1 MDINDNTFV
10 FKSSLMKYFSTGNQ
24 LIDMFLG
31 TFIWMFISTIFRNYD
46 FIDQI
51 NKIFLFF
58 TKKNEE
64 YKSSIFLEYRKKDI
78 SDSFRAILYKA
89 DQESYK
95 KINNIIERSK
105 WKWKGDDQLIE
116 SWFLPI
122 IDKVYEIKK
131 DIFIKLG
138 EREKK
143 IEGGRSEIYEEL
155 SNMIIFSNTLEIDDL
170 KKFLKDCTDEYIGHM
185 NNTLLHKQVIFDCN
199 YNISEKKI
207 EVDMTNFNTNRH
219 FSNLFFDQ
227 KNELIRKVDKF
238 LNEEKWYNSRGIPYT
253 FGILLYG
260 DPGCGKTSFIK
271 ALLKYIDKMRK
282 KRIHGVQVNLNDSF
296 DLDALQNLITKDR
309 IGEWN
314 IPLDQKL
321 FIFEDIDCMGDIV
334 KDRDKLDEKNKATDE
349 FLKKLDKDQN
359 VSSSVTINQCING
372 LINEKKNSL
381 SKLLNILDG
390 ITETPGRIIVATTNK
405 IDALDSALIRPGRF
419 DIIINFRK
427 CSVNMLTDI
436 VNNFFGSNLS
446 PRDFKNYDEFSIT
459 PAELVQLCFS
469 CNSHTEV
476 ISRIS

>member
-1 MDINDNTFV
+1 
-10 FKSSLMKYFSTGNQ
+10 
-24 LIDMFLG
+24 
-31 TFIWMFISTIFRNYD
+31 
-46 FIDQI
+46 
-51 NKIFLFF
+51 
-58 TKKNEE
+58 
-64 YKSSIFLEYRKKDI
+64 
-78 SDSFRAILYKA
+78 
-89 DQESYK
+89 
-95 KINNIIERSK
+95 
-105 WKWKGDDQLIE
+105 
-116 SWFLPI
+116 
-122 IDKVYEIKK
+122 
-131 DIFIKLG
+131 
-138 EREKK
+138 
-143 IEGGRSEIYEEL
+143 
-155 SNMIIFSNTLEIDDL
+155 MIIFSNTLEIDDL

>member
-219 FSNLFFDQ
+219 F
-227 KNELIRKVDKF
+227 
-238 LNEEKWYNSRGIPYT
+238 
-253 FGILLYG
+253 
-260 DPGCGKTSFIK
+260 
-271 ALLKYIDKMRK
+271 
-282 KRIHGVQVNLNDSF
+282 
-296 DLDALQNLITKDR
+296 
-309 IGEWN
+309 
-314 IPLDQKL
+314 
-321 FIFEDIDCMGDIV
+321 
-334 KDRDKLDEKNKATDE
+334 
-349 FLKKLDKDQN
+349 
-359 VSSSVTINQCING
+359 
-372 LINEKKNSL
+372 
-381 SKLLNILDG
+381 
-390 ITETPGRIIVATTNK
+390 
-405 IDALDSALIRPGRF
+405 
-419 DIIINFRK
+419 
-427 CSVNMLTDI
+427 
-436 VNNFFGSNLS
+436 
-446 PRDFKNYDEFSIT
+446 
-459 PAELVQLCFS
+459 
-469 CNSHTEV
+469 
-476 ISRIS
+476 